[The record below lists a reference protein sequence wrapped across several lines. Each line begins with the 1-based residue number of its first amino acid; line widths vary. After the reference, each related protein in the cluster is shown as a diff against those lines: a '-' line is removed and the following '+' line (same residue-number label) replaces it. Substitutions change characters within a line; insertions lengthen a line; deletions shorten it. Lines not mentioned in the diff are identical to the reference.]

1 MFIISQLCGCEN
13 PAKAVT
19 PCSHWVSRPIPLSRK
34 AILYSLVLFHVIV
47 LPAGFK
53 AFELLDKEVLQ
64 NFGTLVEG

>member
-1 MFIISQLCGCEN
+1 MQSLGF
-13 PAKAVT
+13 KT
-19 PCSHWVSRPIPLSRK
+19 HTSREKLFFFF
-34 AILYSLVLFHVIV
+34 LVLFHVIV